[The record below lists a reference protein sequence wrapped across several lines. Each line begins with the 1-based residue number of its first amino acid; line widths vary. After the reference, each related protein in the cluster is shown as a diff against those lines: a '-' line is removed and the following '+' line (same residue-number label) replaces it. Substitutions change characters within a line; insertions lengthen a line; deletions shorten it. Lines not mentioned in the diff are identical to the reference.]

1 MKILLLV
8 GMAIFVFA
16 AFFTIFRDE
25 NFSKTSSTA
34 FSIVAVVA
42 AFVLVYSLNQYQP
55 QAEKAQEK
63 GYTQV
68 EKYIAEEGNTVTT
81 HTESNIYT
89 KDGKLYK
96 AKTKKAQFALR
107 KLRYQK
113 MQN

>member
-96 AKTKKAQFALR
+96 AKNKKGLNS
-107 KLRYQK
+107 L
-113 MQN
+113 